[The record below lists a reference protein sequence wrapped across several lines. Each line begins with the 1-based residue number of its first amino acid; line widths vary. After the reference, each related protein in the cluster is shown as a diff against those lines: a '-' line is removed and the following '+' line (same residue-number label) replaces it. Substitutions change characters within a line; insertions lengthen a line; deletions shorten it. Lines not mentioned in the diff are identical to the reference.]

1 MASIGSHYKST
12 TGERWSVVE
21 FGLVVARTLIA
32 FLPLI
37 VCARLLGKQQI
48 AELSVIDFVIA
59 ITIGSIAST
68 ATVEFET
75 PPLQSAFAV
84 AVWAFLAILIQH
96 TQLHNRSINTLIN
109 GRPRVLIDG
118 GRIDSDALRAERIT
132 VEDLLMLLRKKG
144 AFNIQEVEVAV
155 LERDGT
161 LSVLKRSQH
170 EPLTPQDMGIPTQYK
185 GLPTTL
191 IVDGHVD
198 EENLRKVGQTRPWLI
213 EQLRAHGASRPEE
226 VLYCALDTTGSLY
239 VDVATPK
246 RSARA

>member
-1 MASIGSHYKST
+1 M
-12 TGERWSVVE
+12 E
-21 FGLVVARTLIA
+21 FGLVIARTLIA

-84 AVWAFLAILIQH
+84 AVWALLALLIQH

-109 GRPRVLIDG
+109 GRPRVIVNGGKIDP
-118 GRIDSDALRAERIT
+118 DALRAERIT

-144 AFNIQEVEVAV
+144 AFNLQEVEVAV

-191 IVDGHVD
+191 IVDGRID
-198 EENLRKVGQTRPWLI
+198 DENLRKVGQTRSWLLQ
-213 EQLRAHGASRPEE
+213 QLQAHGASGPEE
-226 VLYCALDTTGSLY
+226 VLYCALDTTGALH
-239 VDVATPK
+239 VDVAAPK
-246 RSARA
+246 GGARA